1 MTHHCNGRDNSCAR
15 CYGALCCRASNAKV
29 RVTMP
34 LCTLH
39 GQRWPCAVMQ
49 RLSRRL
55 WKQGSAAAGSEA
67 DDSATADT
75 VSSGSRQP
83 QPALLPPFVL
93 SQAAAQLCP
102 PRVANDGQPLPQPQ
116 PQSPTSNPLLDG
128 WHLLMP
134 QW

>member
-1 MTHHCNGRDNSCAR
+1 MHVVQV
-15 CYGALCCRASNAKV
+15 CCVAGHSVLKC
-29 RVTMP
+29 MSPYPLP

-39 GQRWPCAVMQ
+39 GERWPCAVMQ
-49 RLSRRL
+49 RLSQRL
-55 WKQGSAAAGSEA
+55 WKQGSAAAASDA
-67 DDSATADT
+67 DDSAAADA
-75 VSSGSRQP
+75 VSPGSRQP
-83 QPALLPPFVL
+83 QPVLLPPFVL

-116 PQSPTSNPLLDG
+116 PQSPTSNPMLDG